1 MTSMGYMKCMIWIC
15 FAISLSA
22 CGLSEEAKS
31 TQTAIAIT
39 LTADSWT
46 QTPTRT
52 TTPTITLTPTPTP
65 TYTPSPTS
73 TKTPTRTATA
83 TREATQPGSANT
95 WDRYKPRTL
104 REIIDLT
111 MSEAET
117 MSDNT
122 IYLNF
127 GDIYPS
133 QVNMIYTG
141 EFREV
146 DEMKLIVI
154 TTWLSSFA
162 PQLSDDQR
170 NELFRTEGKFLEEG
184 VEYWLP
190 VQSQLIPYM
199 QDELTINDE
208 VTLLLVW
215 AGMTKF
221 DDQLEWI
228 FLVNNF
234 PVSP

>member
-1 MTSMGYMKCMIWIC
+1 MTTMGYIKCMIVIC
-15 FAISLSA
+15 CAISVSA
-22 CGLSEEAKS
+22 CGLSEEARS
-31 TQTAIAIT
+31 TQTASAMT
-39 LTADSWT
+39 LTASSWT

-52 TTPTITLTPTPTP
+52 MTPTSTLTSTPTPTL
-65 TYTPSPTS
+65 TPSPTV
-73 TKTPTRTATA
+73 TQTPTRTATA
-83 TREATQPGSANT
+83 TKDVTQPGSSST

-104 REIIDLT
+104 QEIIDLT

-117 MSDNT
+117 MSYDS
-122 IYLNF
+122 IYLNY
-127 GDIYPS
+127 GDTYPS

-146 DEMKLIVI
+146 GVMKLLAI

-162 PQLSDDQR
+162 PQLSEDQR
-170 NELFRTEGKFLEEG
+170 NELFRTEGKFLEDG

-215 AGMTKF
+215 AGMTNF
-221 DDQLEWI
+221 DDQYEWI